1 MLFFL
6 VRLYARLPLA
16 LVRTLGRALGWII
29 YLTDRRY
36 RHRLLL
42 NLSIAKQTGTRVKTS
57 AIAGVGLGLAEAP
70 WVWGYTPA
78 ELKPWIRCEQKD
90 LLAELAQ
97 AKQPV
102 LFLTPHLGSFE
113 MTAKFLAAY
122 LPITVL
128 YKEPHAKNL
137 RAFMAKI
144 RNADNLLAVPAN
156 LGGVK
161 TMLKALKAGEA
172 VGILPDQV
180 PKSGEGRWA
189 NFFGEPAF
197 TMTLPEKLVKAGK
210 ARVVFVV
217 GTPLNEP
224 AHPELKWQ
232 FELEEMHEA
241 PSAEHINQRLE
252 AIILRHPDLYLWGYN
267 RYKRP
272 NGVPPPNP
280 PLAERGPRKAS
291 HDA

>member
-16 LVRTLGRALGWII
+16 VVRALGRALGWVI
-29 YLTDRRY
+29 YLADRRY

-42 NLSIAKQTGTRVKTS
+42 NLSIAKQTGAAIKTA
-57 AIAGVGLGLAEAP
+57 AIAGVGQALAEAP
-70 WVWGYTPA
+70 WVWGYSPA
-78 ELKPWIRCEQKD
+78 QLKPWIHCEQKD
-90 LLAELAQ
+90 LLVELAQ

-128 YKEPHAKNL
+128 YKEPHAKTL
-137 RAFMAKI
+137 RAFMANI

-161 TMLKALKAGEA
+161 TMLKALRAGEA

-197 TMTLPEKLVKAGK
+197 TMTLPEKLAKAGQ
-210 ARVVFVV
+210 ARVVIVI
-217 GTPLNEP
+217 GTPLTERARP
-224 AHPELKWQ
+224 ALKWQ

-241 PSAEHINQRLE
+241 PTAEHINQRLE
-252 AIILRHPDLYLWGYN
+252 AIILRHPELYLWGYN

-272 NGVPPPNP
+272 NGVAPPNP
-280 PLAERGPRKAS
+280 EPAELGLTKSS